1 MRIKKGWYAIISAFY
16 HFIIFLFYVKEFL
29 ISYSLYLM
37 ILFLISYFFIFSSQ
51 ANIKPITP
59 E

>member
-1 MRIKKGWYAIISAFY
+1 MRIKKGLYAIISAFY

-29 ISYSLYLM
+29 ISY
-37 ILFLISYFFIFSSQ
+37 FFIFSSQ

>member
-1 MRIKKGWYAIISAFY
+1 MQSYQP
-16 HFIIFLFYVKEFL
+16 FIFFHKLSFSYVKE
-29 ISYSLYLM
+29 
-37 ILFLISYFFIFSSQ
+37 FLISYFFIFSSQ

>member
-29 ISYSLYLM
+29 ISYSLFLY
-37 ILFLISYFFIFSSQ
+37 LISLSSLP
-51 ANIKPITP
+51 KPISSR
-59 E
+59 

>member
-1 MRIKKGWYAIISAFY
+1 MEKLSWYRKKMISEVLLLSF
-16 HFIIFLFYVKEFL
+16 HKLSFSYVKE
-29 ISYSLYLM
+29 
-37 ILFLISYFFIFSSQ
+37 FLISYFFIFSSQ

>member
-1 MRIKKGWYAIISAFY
+1 MRIKKGWYAIILAFY
-16 HFIIFLFYVKEFL
+16 HFIIFLFYVKE
-29 ISYSLYLM
+29 
-37 ILFLISYFFIFSSQ
+37 FLISYFFIFSSQ

>member
-1 MRIKKGWYAIISAFY
+1 MRIKKGWYVIISAFY

-29 ISYSLYLM
+29 ISY
-37 ILFLISYFFIFSSQ
+37 FFIFSSQ

>member
-29 ISYSLYLM
+29 ISY
-37 ILFLISYFFIFSSQ
+37 FFIFSSQ

>member
-1 MRIKKGWYAIISAFY
+1 MRIKKGWYAIIAAFY
-16 HFIIFLFYVKEFL
+16 HFIIFLFYVKE
-29 ISYSLYLM
+29 
-37 ILFLISYFFIFSSQ
+37 FLISYFFIFSSQ